1 MLGRDTGIT
10 LQNEAKSHTTEVKPL
25 PGDAITLLAFSTGSS
40 VFLVLGGNLRS
51 PRGMGAWA
59 VYTTGC
65 LSSPSSRRRFFG
77 NVGSSW
83 GDFLVLLFC
92 MRYWEWPFDWDRS
105 TFPLYSVNVKTG
117 FRFAWNH
124 PELLLP
130 SSLLQDL
137 RRGLPSL
144 ERPLF
149 TDA

>member
-1 MLGRDTGIT
+1 MLGRDTRIT
-10 LQNEAKSHTTEVKPL
+10 LQNEAKSHTTEVKSL
-25 PGDAITLLAFSTGSS
+25 PGDAIALLAFSTGSS

-51 PRGMGAWA
+51 PRRMGAWA

-65 LSSPSSRRRFFG
+65 LSSPSSRRRFLATWG
-77 NVGSSW
+77 AAEETSW
-83 GDFLVLLFC
+83 CF
-92 MRYWEWPFDWDRS
+92 
-105 TFPLYSVNVKTG
+105 YSVCDSECDLLTGTDQRSHSIQLMLRLG
-117 FRFAWNH
+117 FRFARNH

-144 ERPLF
+144 ERPLV